1 MIELATIVS
10 QRNQKATP
18 LVLVSLG
25 EFWPFGNIKILTR
38 AFGNIKILSFY
49 ESNLSVAGTQGQFF

>member
-25 EFWPFGNIKILTR
+25 AFWP
-38 AFGNIKILSFY
+38 FGNIKILSFY